1 MDSLYVFGILSLVV
15 ASSEWLVRRTV
26 LKHIGSALLVIL
38 LTAVVANVGLMPTG
52 STPERPVPAYDFVF
66 GIVAPLSVFW
76 LLLRVNL
83 RAVLKA
89 GPQLLSVFLLGSLAT
104 FLGVVAG
111 MLVVGGSSAFGDGYA
126 ALGGMFVGTY
136 TGGSV
141 NFNAVALHYGVMSDG
156 VLFGGA
162 VVVDNIVTTFWIAVT
177 LIVPRLV
184 YRRQMRV
191 ANQSSSG
198 VGAGAKVDPAS
209 NAAGERGQ
217 VREAILGIEED
228 TESVHPIDI
237 AVTLAA
243 GLLALAVSEWV
254 EAIAAGAGV
263 VAPSILVL
271 TTIALIV
278 AHTPAAKHI
287 RGARTLGM
295 FAVYVFLAVI
305 GAYCDIGAMV
315 NLGQLGWSLLVFTG
329 VAVLVHGAIVYGLAG
344 LFRVDPVLTSVASQA
359 NVGGATSA
367 LALARSL
374 GRDDL
379 VLPAVLLG
387 SLGLA
392 IGTYLGFLASGVV
405 LPALGL

>member
-1 MDSLYVFGILSLVV
+1 MTSLYVFGALSLVV
-15 ASSEWLVRRTV
+15 ALSEWLVRRTA
-26 LKHIGSALLVIL
+26 LKHIGSALLVII

-52 STPERPVPAYDFVF
+52 STPENPVPAYDFVF

-83 RAVLKA
+83 REVLKA
-89 GPQLLSVFLLGSLAT
+89 GPQLLGVFLLGSFAT
-104 FLGVVAG
+104 FAGVVIG
-111 MLVVGGSSAFGDGYA
+111 MLVVGGSAAFGESYP

-141 NFNAVALHYGVMSDG
+141 NFNAVALHYGVMSNG

-162 VVVDNIVTTFWIAVT
+162 VVVDNIVTTFWIAIT

-184 YRRQMRV
+184 YRRRDRS
-191 ANQSSSG
+191 ASEITASDSG
-198 VGAGAKVDPAS
+198 PTEALHEA
-209 NAAGERGQ
+209 GQ

-237 AVTLAA
+237 AITLAS
-243 GLLALAVSEWV
+243 GLLALAVSEWIESV
-254 EAIAAGAGV
+254 AAAAGA

-271 TTIALIV
+271 TTIALVI
-278 AHTPAAKHI
+278 AHTPVAQYI

-295 FAVYVFLAVI
+295 FAVYIFLAVI
-305 GAYCDIGAMV
+305 GAYCDIGAMID
-315 NLGQLGWSLLVFTG
+315 LGSLGWSLLAFTG
-329 VAVLVHGAIVYGLAG
+329 IAVLVHGSIVYGFAG
-344 LFRVDPVLTSVASQA
+344 LFRIDPVLTSVASQA